1 MVQGNNQS
9 LGSPVNRIKITG
21 YWASRSLASSPNL
34 TLRQWVTEYWFYVV
48 FRGVMLS
55 LDIAFWSSRLRGWVK
70 KKMGLM
76 SEGFEDELERNMRV
90 FAKRN
95 LGVDVAANAFD
106 G

>member
-1 MVQGNNQS
+1 M
-9 LGSPVNRIKITG
+9 
-21 YWASRSLASSPNL
+21 
-34 TLRQWVTEYWFYVV
+34 
-48 FRGVMLS
+48 
-55 LDIAFWSSRLRGWVK
+55 K